1 MLLTLL
7 HLCGDKCIRH
17 MGVGVSTRISAC
29 LHCAGMCIHVC
40 TYVHTCACVCTRVHV
55 LYMYTCIHAHACV
68 CVCVSVHV
76 YTNGCAAH
84 VHLYVSARLCSM
96 HKYISTCYV
105 HSITLRMST
114 AILCTHTFS
123 ACSNSATLAVECTR
137 TFEPNTLILSVSI
150 AVLAMRIRAFSMR
163 FGWFTPTFFSR
174 R

>member
-1 MLLTLL
+1 MHTAHACGCVHV
-7 HLCGDKCIRH
+7 HLCLFVLCRH
-17 MGVGVSTRISAC
+17 VHSYMYVRTYLCMC
-29 LHCAGMCIHVC
+29 L
-40 TYVHTCACVCTRVHV
+40 YTCACT
-55 LYMYTCIHAHACV
+55 
-68 CVCVSVHV
+68 VHV
-76 YTNGCAAH
+76 YMHTRTC
-84 VHLYVSARLCSM
+84 LCVCPSM
-96 HKYISTCYV
+96 RTQMGVQHMYICTSVPDCVACISVYYV